1 MSEPSFDKPELAGDL
16 VRVHRAV
23 TRAVG
28 VAQEA
33 GAAYAAAGYPDDEM
47 KAGYLTYVRCLALLL
62 HGHHTTED
70 ESMFPLL
77 RDKIP
82 DAPYDALT
90 AQHSAMMPI
99 LDEIDGARKSA
110 RDEALSPEP
119 GRGLTALVRAL
130 ARIDALWRTH
140 IALEEAHFGPEA
152 IGAFLTMEER
162 RRLGGVVSR
171 NAATH
176 QRPFSLMLA
185 FFLYNMSPQD
195 RAVMVQMIPGIA
207 NLLLKLW
214 RSRWRSMAPFLLL
227 DD

>member
-1 MSEPSFDKPELAGDL
+1 MSEPSFDKPELGGDL

-23 TRAVG
+23 SRAVS
-28 VAQEA
+28 VAQEQ
-33 GAAYAAAGYPDDEM
+33 GAAYAVSGYLDEETEE
-47 KAGYLTYVRCLALLL
+47 GYLTYVRCLVLLL

-77 RDKIP
+77 RNRVP

-90 AQHSAMMPI
+90 AQHSAMLPI
-99 LDEIDGARKSA
+99 LDEIDAARKSA
-110 RDEALSPEP
+110 RDEASSLEP

-176 QRPFSLMLA
+176 S
-185 FFLYNMSPQD
+185 
-195 RAVMVQMIPGIA
+195 
-207 NLLLKLW
+207 NL
-214 RSRWRSMAPFLLL
+214 
-227 DD
+227 